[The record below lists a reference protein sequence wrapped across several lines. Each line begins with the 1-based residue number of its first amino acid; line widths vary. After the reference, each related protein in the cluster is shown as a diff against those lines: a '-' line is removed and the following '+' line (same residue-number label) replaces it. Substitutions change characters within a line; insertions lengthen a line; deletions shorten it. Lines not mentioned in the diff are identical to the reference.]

1 MTVLATTNLSFI
13 IHITLS
19 PLGLLDL
26 GSGVLGEKSQ
36 VTVFAVRAD
45 SSEEGEMVERHRN
58 NFQIVRCIIQIVLL
72 QFELKKQ
79 HLYQHTGIH
88 LRPN

>member
-19 PLGLLDL
+19 L
-26 GSGVLGEKSQ
+26 GSGVLWEKSQ

-45 SSEEGEMVERHRN
+45 SSEKGEMVERHRN

-72 QFELKKQ
+72 QFELKKKKI
-79 HLYQHTGIH
+79 GISI
-88 LRPN
+88 LAFI

>member
-19 PLGLLDL
+19 LGLLDL

-45 SSEEGEMVERHRN
+45 SSEKGEMVERHRN

-72 QFELKKQ
+72 QFELRRRKNI
-79 HLYQHTGIH
+79 GISI
-88 LRPN
+88 LAFI